1 MKWSYL
7 RCFAVAA
14 LTATIGALHAQTP
27 RPSSVPPSPVT
38 HAPAQPLAATAPAAR
53 LDAKDLGTY
62 VDGVVE
68 SYRRRFG
75 IAGVTVAVVDAQG
88 PLLLR
93 GYGLASQKPARPV
106 APDASLFR
114 IGSVSKTFTYL
125 ETVKLIEAGKL
136 KLDAPVNDYL
146 PQDLKLP
153 EDGYKPVL
161 LRHLLTHTA
170 GYEDSAFGHLFAK
183 DPQHAASLH
192 DYLIRHRPARVREAG
207 LRAVYSNYSLALL
220 GEVLAQ
226 VSGVPFE
233 TLIERDLFAPMGM
246 RRTTFREPLG
256 AADPR
261 DSGAAF
267 KGLWS
272 DGHQRKDGGFKKHG
286 FEYIASVAPAGSVSS
301 DAADMARY
309 LRMLLNHGE
318 LDGQRIVPAQAF
330 ARLEAG
336 PLFANAPDATG
347 LSYGFFR
354 RQYGQVHSLEHGGA
368 TLYFHSNLVAVPELG
383 LGVFVSTNTD
393 SGARLA
399 AELPGL
405 LLQHYF
411 ERARP
416 APLPVPAKDA
426 SATIKPYL
434 GKYLSERRNHRQ
446 FEKLLTASNADLG
459 ATDDGYLTLTAGDE
473 TSRWV
478 WEKADVFRAVEGS
491 GRLAFLRENGA
502 LVGFVS
508 PYGHDVFLRA
518 GEFDSANTLY
528 LLLALS
534 VLTSLGVL
542 TGLWLR
548 RRASR
553 GDRSAAARSTRWLGV
568 TAAAWLLFAVLFGAS
583 FAQLMSA
590 GNEAIYSYPTTLLR
604 AALWLALLPV
614 LLTLV
619 DLALLWPLWRSGE
632 VGAWRKLRHTL
643 AVLVFAVAVYAM
655 WVWNVFGWKL

>member
-1 MKWSYL
+1 MKGSYL
-7 RCFAVAA
+7 RYLAA
-14 LTATIGALHAQTP
+14 CLLAAAIGAPHAQP
-27 RPSSVPPSPVT
+27 ALPSP
-38 HAPAQPLAATAPAAR
+38 APPLAATPPPAPMPTSASASTR
-53 LDAKDLGTY
+53 LDPAQLGAY

-68 SYRRRFG
+68 SYQRRFG

-93 GYGLASQKPARPV
+93 GYGLASQQPARPV
-106 APDASLFR
+106 TPDATLFR

-125 ETVKLIEAGKL
+125 ETLKLIDAGKL

-146 PQDLKLP
+146 PAELKLP
-153 EDGYKPVL
+153 DDGYKPVL

-170 GYEDSAFGHLFAK
+170 GYEDSAFGHLFVK
-183 DPQHAASLH
+183 DPTQALTLRE
-192 DYLIRHRPARVREAG
+192 YLSRHRPARVREAG
-207 LRAVYSNYSLALL
+207 VHAVYSNYSVALL
-220 GEVLAQ
+220 GEVLSQ

-233 TLIERDLFAPMGM
+233 RLIERDLFAPMGM
-246 RRTTFREPLG
+246 HRTTFREPLG

-272 DGHQRKDGGFKKHG
+272 DGHQRQDGGFERKG
-286 FEYIASVAPAGSVSS
+286 FEYIAQVAPAGSVSS

-309 LRMLLNHGE
+309 LRMLLNRGE
-318 LDGQRIVPAQAF
+318 LDGRRIVSAEAF
-330 ARLEAG
+330 AKLEAG
-336 PLFANAPDATG
+336 PLFATSADATG

-368 TLYFHSNLVAVPELG
+368 TLYFHSNLVAVPALG
-383 LGVFVSTNTD
+383 VGVFVSTNTD
-393 SGARLA
+393 TGARLA

-416 APLPVPAKDA
+416 AAPPAPGKDA
-426 SATIKPYL
+426 VAQAAPYL

-446 FEKLLTASNADLG
+446 FEKLLTASNADIG
-459 ATDDGYLTLTAGDE
+459 VTKDGYLTLSAGGE

-478 WEKADVFRAVEGS
+478 ALKPDVFRAVEGP

-502 LVGFVS
+502 IAGFVS
-508 PYGHDVFLRA
+508 PYGHDVYARA
-518 GEFDSANTLY
+518 GVFDSANTLY
-528 LLLALS
+528 LLLGLS
-534 VLTSLGVL
+534 VLVSLGVL

-553 GDRSAAARSTRWLGV
+553 GERGGGERSARWLGA
-568 TAAAWLLFAVLFGAS
+568 TAIAWLLFAAVFGAS

-590 GNEAIYSYPTTLLR
+590 GNEAIYRYPTALLR
-604 AALWLALLPV
+604 IALWLAVVPALLS
-614 LLTLV
+614 LI
-619 DLALLWPLWRSGE
+619 DIGLLWPAWRDGRF
-632 VGAWRKLRHTL
+632 GLWRKLRHT
-643 AVLVFAVAVYAM
+643 AAVAVFALTAYAL
-655 WVWNVFGWKL
+655 WVWNVLGWRV

>member
-7 RCFAVAA
+7 RCFAVGL
-14 LTATIGALHAQTP
+14 LTASIGALHAQTP
-27 RPSSVPPSPVT
+27 LPASPSPAPSPAT
-38 HAPAQPLAATAPAAR
+38 TAPAVESAPAAR
-53 LDAKDLGTY
+53 LDAKDLGAY

-93 GYGLASQKPARPV
+93 GYGLASQNPERPV
-106 APDASLFR
+106 TPDATLFR

-136 KLDAPVNDYL
+136 KLDTPVNDYL

-183 DPQHAASLH
+183 DPQHAPSLH
-192 DYLIRHRPARVREAG
+192 DYLLRHRPARVREPG
-207 LRAVYSNYSLALL
+207 LYAVYSNYSLALL

-226 VSGVPFE
+226 VSGVQFE
-233 TLIERDLFAPMGM
+233 ALIERDLFAPMGM

-286 FEYIASVAPAGSVSS
+286 FEYIAAVAPAGSVSS

-309 LRMLLNHGE
+309 LRMLLNRGE
-318 LDGQRIVPAQAF
+318 LDGQRIVPAAAF

-336 PLFANAPDATG
+336 PLFASAPGATG

-368 TLYFHSNLVAVPELG
+368 TLYFHSNMVAVPELG
-383 LGVFVSTNTD
+383 FGVFVSTNTD
-393 SGARLA
+393 TGVRLA

-416 APLPVPAKDA
+416 APLPVPPADA
-426 SATIKPYL
+426 VETNKAYL
-434 GKYLSERRNHRQ
+434 GKYLSERRNHRH
-446 FEKLLTASNADLG
+446 FEKLLTASNAVLG
-459 ATDDGYLTLTAGDE
+459 ATDDGYLTLSVGDE

-478 WEKADVFRAVEGS
+478 WEKADTFRAVEGP
-491 GRLAFLRENGA
+491 GRLVFVRENGA
-502 LVGFVS
+502 VKGFVS
-508 PYGHDVFLRA
+508 PYGHDVYLRA
-518 GEFDSANTLY
+518 GAFDSANTLY
-528 LLLALS
+528 LLLGLS
-534 VLTSLGVL
+534 VLASLGVL
-542 TGLWLR
+542 TGIWLR
-548 RRASR
+548 RRGER
-553 GDRSAAARSTRWLGV
+553 TAAASSTRWLGL
-568 TAAAWLLFAVLFGAS
+568 TAGAWLLFVVLFGAS
-583 FAQLMSA
+583 FAELMSA
-590 GNEAIYSYPTTLLR
+590 GNEAIYSYPTALLR
-604 AALWLALLPV
+604 AALWLALLPA

-619 DLALLWPLWRSGE
+619 DLALLWPLWRAGDIG
-632 VGAWRKLRHTL
+632 VWRKLRHTL
-643 AVLVFAVAVYAM
+643 AVLVFAVTVYAM
-655 WVWNVFGWKL
+655 WGWNAFGWKV